1 MNLKHMLNPLPI
13 NLKDEALRLA
23 PAFFIFILA
32 ILMATISG
40 CMG

>member
-23 PAFFIFILA
+23 PAFFVFILA
-32 ILMATISG
+32 ILMVSLSA